1 MKKYYLLVN
10 PKGGHKRGLEIY
22 EKVKHIFSS
31 AGTNITVL
39 HTEYAGHAFDFANTL
54 DFVGYDGLCAI
65 GGDGTMYELINGML
79 KRDDNHKIPIGLIT
93 GGTGNSFM
101 YDVDCLDP
109 IDAAKRIVQ
118 HNLRPLD
125 IAKVNA
131 NGELFYS
138 FNIIGWGLATD
149 AGKLAEKLRW
159 LGGVRYDVASI
170 IEVLKGKDR
179 IATLTL
185 DEEIIKEEKI
195 IEESKKNLNDFF
207 EKDGYT
213 FVKIKHEIVNKD
225 NKESKLDLKISIS
238 EAMKSFVRR
247 INIVGNTRTLD
258 KVLRRELLIL
268 EGDPFNGQ
276 KLKDSLNA
284 IKRLGYFKSVDIN
297 ILKTDAPGVVDI
309 ELKIGRAHV

>member
-39 HTEYAGHAFDFANTL
+39 HTEYAGHAFDFANRL
-54 DFVGYDGLCAI
+54 NFDNYDGLCAI
-65 GGDGTMYELINGML
+65 GGDGTMYEMINGML
-79 KRDDNHKIPIGLIT
+79 KRDDKHKIPIGLIT

-109 IDAAKRIVQ
+109 LEAAKRIIQ
-118 HNLRPLD
+118 HNIRPLD
-125 IAKVNA
+125 IAKVDA
-131 NGELFYS
+131 NGELFYA

-159 LGGVRYDVASI
+159 LGGIRYDIASI

-185 DEEIIKEEKI
+185 DKEVLKENFIFIIACNTIHTGKAMKMAPLAKLNDGKIDLIIVRKTSRVNLLKLFPKLFSGDHIKSPLVEYRQVNNFSITLKEKNDLTIDGEIIGTTP
-195 IEESKKNLNDFF
+195 LNVQMVPKMV
-207 EKDGYT
+207 E
-213 FVKIKHEIVNKD
+213 
-225 NKESKLDLKISIS
+225 
-238 EAMKSFVRR
+238 
-247 INIVGNTRTLD
+247 
-258 KVLRRELLIL
+258 VL
-268 EGDPFNGQ
+268 
-276 KLKDSLNA
+276 
-284 IKRLGYFKSVDIN
+284 V
-297 ILKTDAPGVVDI
+297 
-309 ELKIGRAHV
+309 

>member
-118 HNLRPLD
+118 HKLRPLD

-185 DEEIIKEEKI
+185 DKEVIKENFIFIIGCNTIHTGKAMKMAPLAQLNDGKIDLIIVRKTSRINLLKLFPKLFSGDHIKSPLVEYRQVQNFSISLEETNDLTIDGEII
-195 IEESKKNLNDFF
+195 
-207 EKDGYT
+207 GMT
-213 FVKIKHEIVNKD
+213 
-225 NKESKLDLKISIS
+225 
-238 EAMKSFVRR
+238 
-247 INIVGNTRTLD
+247 
-258 KVLRRELLIL
+258 
-268 EGDPFNGQ
+268 P
-276 KLKDSLNA
+276 
-284 IKRLGYFKSVDIN
+284 
-297 ILKTDAPGVVDI
+297 
-309 ELKIGRAHV
+309 

>member
-79 KRDDNHKIPIGLIT
+79 KRHDKHKIPIGLIT

-109 IDAAKRIVQ
+109 VDAAKRIVQ
-118 HNLRPLD
+118 HKLRPLD
-125 IAKVNA
+125 IAKVNS

-170 IEVLKGKDR
+170 IEFLK
-179 IATLTL
+179 
-185 DEEIIKEEKI
+185 
-195 IEESKKNLNDFF
+195 
-207 EKDGYT
+207 
-213 FVKIKHEIVNKD
+213 
-225 NKESKLDLKISIS
+225 
-238 EAMKSFVRR
+238 
-247 INIVGNTRTLD
+247 
-258 KVLRRELLIL
+258 
-268 EGDPFNGQ
+268 
-276 KLKDSLNA
+276 
-284 IKRLGYFKSVDIN
+284 
-297 ILKTDAPGVVDI
+297 
-309 ELKIGRAHV
+309 

>member
-10 PKGGHKRGLEIY
+10 PKGGHKKGLEIY
-22 EKVKHIFSS
+22 EKVKHVF
-31 AGTNITVL
+31 TNADTNVTVL

-109 IDAAKRIVQ
+109 LDAAKRIVQ
-118 HNLRPLD
+118 HKLRPLD

-185 DEEIIKEEKI
+185 DKEVIKENFIFIIGCNTIHTGKAMKMAPLAQLNDGKIDLIIVRKTSRINLLKLFPKLFSGDHIKSPLVEYRQVKNFSISLEETNDLTIDGEIIGSTPLYVQMIPKM
-195 IEESKKNLNDFF
+195 
-207 EKDGYT
+207 
-213 FVKIKHEIVNKD
+213 VN
-225 NKESKLDLKISIS
+225 
-238 EAMKSFVRR
+238 
-247 INIVGNTRTLD
+247 
-258 KVLRRELLIL
+258 VL
-268 EGDPFNGQ
+268 
-276 KLKDSLNA
+276 
-284 IKRLGYFKSVDIN
+284 V
-297 ILKTDAPGVVDI
+297 
-309 ELKIGRAHV
+309 

>member
-109 IDAAKRIVQ
+109 VDAAKRIVQ
-118 HNLRPLD
+118 HKLRPLD

-185 DEEIIKEEKI
+185 EKEVIKENFIFIIGCNTIHTGKAMKMAPLAQLNDGKIDLIIVRKTSRINLLKLFPKLFSGDHIKSPLVEYRQVENFSISLEETNDLTIDGEIIGMTP
-195 IEESKKNLNDFF
+195 LN
-207 EKDGYT
+207 
-213 FVKIKHEIVNKD
+213 VKMIPKMVN
-225 NKESKLDLKISIS
+225 
-238 EAMKSFVRR
+238 
-247 INIVGNTRTLD
+247 
-258 KVLRRELLIL
+258 VL
-268 EGDPFNGQ
+268 
-276 KLKDSLNA
+276 
-284 IKRLGYFKSVDIN
+284 V
-297 ILKTDAPGVVDI
+297 
-309 ELKIGRAHV
+309 

>member
-10 PKGGHKRGLEIY
+10 PKGGHKKGLEIY
-22 EKVKHIFSS
+22 EKVKHVFSS
-31 AGTNITVL
+31 SDTNIEVL

-65 GGDGTMYELINGML
+65 GGDGTMYEIINGML
-79 KRDDNHKIPIGLIT
+79 KREDKQKIPIGLIT

-109 IDAAKRIVQ
+109 VDAAKRIVQ

-131 NGELFYS
+131 NGDLFYS

-159 LGGVRYDVASI
+159 LGGIRYDVASI

-179 IATLTL
+179 IATLKL
-185 DEEIIKEEKI
+185 DKEVIKENFIFIIGCNTIHTGKAMKMAPLAQLNDGKIDLIIVRKTSRINLLKLFPKLFSGDHIKSPLVEYRQVENFSISLEETNDLTIDGEIIGTTP
-195 IEESKKNLNDFF
+195 LNVQMIP
-207 EKDGYT
+207 KM
-213 FVKIKHEIVNKD
+213 VN
-225 NKESKLDLKISIS
+225 
-238 EAMKSFVRR
+238 
-247 INIVGNTRTLD
+247 
-258 KVLRRELLIL
+258 VL
-268 EGDPFNGQ
+268 
-276 KLKDSLNA
+276 
-284 IKRLGYFKSVDIN
+284 V
-297 ILKTDAPGVVDI
+297 
-309 ELKIGRAHV
+309 

>member
-22 EKVKHIFSS
+22 EKVKHIFSN

-39 HTEYAGHAFDFANTL
+39 QTEYAGHAFDFANTL

-109 IDAAKRIVQ
+109 VDAAKRIVQ
-118 HNLRPLD
+118 HKLRPLD

-159 LGGVRYDVASI
+159 LGGVRYDIASI

-185 DEEIIKEEKI
+185 DKEVIKENFIFIIGCNTIHTGKAMKMAPLAQLNDGKIDLIIVRKTSRINLLKLFPKLFSGDHIKSPLVEYRQVQNFSISLEETNDLTIDGEIIGTTP
-195 IEESKKNLNDFF
+195 LNVQMVP
-207 EKDGYT
+207 KM
-213 FVKIKHEIVNKD
+213 VN
-225 NKESKLDLKISIS
+225 
-238 EAMKSFVRR
+238 
-247 INIVGNTRTLD
+247 
-258 KVLRRELLIL
+258 VL
-268 EGDPFNGQ
+268 
-276 KLKDSLNA
+276 
-284 IKRLGYFKSVDIN
+284 V
-297 ILKTDAPGVVDI
+297 
-309 ELKIGRAHV
+309 

>member
-1 MKKYYLLVN
+1 MV
-10 PKGGHKRGLEIY
+10 
-22 EKVKHIFSS
+22 
-31 AGTNITVL
+31 
-39 HTEYAGHAFDFANTL
+39 
-54 DFVGYDGLCAI
+54 LCAI

-79 KRDDNHKIPIGLIT
+79 KRDDKHKLPIGLIT

-118 HNLRPLD
+118 HKLRPLD

-185 DEEIIKEEKI
+185 DKEVIKENFIFIIGCNTIHTGKAMKMAPLAQLNDGKIDLIIVRKTSRINLLKLFPKLFSGDHIKSPLVEYRQVQNFSISLEETNDLTIDGEIIGTTP
-195 IEESKKNLNDFF
+195 LNVQMVP
-207 EKDGYT
+207 KM
-213 FVKIKHEIVNKD
+213 VN
-225 NKESKLDLKISIS
+225 
-238 EAMKSFVRR
+238 
-247 INIVGNTRTLD
+247 
-258 KVLRRELLIL
+258 VL
-268 EGDPFNGQ
+268 
-276 KLKDSLNA
+276 
-284 IKRLGYFKSVDIN
+284 V
-297 ILKTDAPGVVDI
+297 
-309 ELKIGRAHV
+309 

>member
-10 PKGGHKRGLEIY
+10 PKGGHKKGLEIY
-22 EKVKHIFSS
+22 EKVKHVFTN
-31 AGTNITVL
+31 AGTNVTVL

-109 IDAAKRIVQ
+109 VDAAKRIVQ
-118 HNLRPLD
+118 HKLRPLD

-185 DEEIIKEEKI
+185 DKEVIKENFIFIIGCNTIHTGKAMKMAPLAQLNDGKIDLIIVRKTSRINLLKLFPKLFSGDHIKSPLVEYRQVKNFSISLEETNDLTIDGEIIG
-195 IEESKKNLNDFF
+195 STPLNVQMIP
-207 EKDGYT
+207 KM
-213 FVKIKHEIVNKD
+213 VN
-225 NKESKLDLKISIS
+225 
-238 EAMKSFVRR
+238 
-247 INIVGNTRTLD
+247 
-258 KVLRRELLIL
+258 VL
-268 EGDPFNGQ
+268 
-276 KLKDSLNA
+276 
-284 IKRLGYFKSVDIN
+284 V
-297 ILKTDAPGVVDI
+297 
-309 ELKIGRAHV
+309 

>member
-1 MKKYYLLVN
+1 MKNYYLLVN
-10 PKGGHKRGLEIY
+10 PKGGHKKGLEIY

-31 AGTNITVL
+31 AGTDITVL

-118 HNLRPLD
+118 HKLRPLD

-138 FNIIGWGLATD
+138 FNIIGWGLATE

-185 DEEIIKEEKI
+185 EKEVIKENFIFIIGCNTIHTGKAMKMAPLAQLNDGRIDLIIVRKTSRINLLKLFPKLFSGDHIKSPLVEYRQVKSFSISLEETNDLTIDGEIIGTTP
-195 IEESKKNLNDFF
+195 LNVQMIP
-207 EKDGYT
+207 KM
-213 FVKIKHEIVNKD
+213 VN
-225 NKESKLDLKISIS
+225 
-238 EAMKSFVRR
+238 
-247 INIVGNTRTLD
+247 
-258 KVLRRELLIL
+258 VL
-268 EGDPFNGQ
+268 
-276 KLKDSLNA
+276 
-284 IKRLGYFKSVDIN
+284 V
-297 ILKTDAPGVVDI
+297 
-309 ELKIGRAHV
+309 

>member
-22 EKVKHIFSS
+22 EKVKNIFSS
-31 AGTNITVL
+31 AGANITVL
-39 HTEYAGHAFDFANTL
+39 QTEYAGHAFDFAKTL

-109 IDAAKRIVQ
+109 VDAAKRIVQ
-118 HNLRPLD
+118 HKLRPLD

-185 DEEIIKEEKI
+185 DKEVIKENFIFIIGCNTIHTGKAMKMAPLAQLNDGKIDLIIVRKTSRINLLKLFPKLFSGDHIKSPLVEYRQVQNFSISLEETNDLTIDGEIIGTTP
-195 IEESKKNLNDFF
+195 LNVQMIP
-207 EKDGYT
+207 KM
-213 FVKIKHEIVNKD
+213 VN
-225 NKESKLDLKISIS
+225 
-238 EAMKSFVRR
+238 
-247 INIVGNTRTLD
+247 
-258 KVLRRELLIL
+258 VL
-268 EGDPFNGQ
+268 
-276 KLKDSLNA
+276 
-284 IKRLGYFKSVDIN
+284 V
-297 ILKTDAPGVVDI
+297 
-309 ELKIGRAHV
+309 

>member
-54 DFVGYDGLCAI
+54 DFIGYDGLCAI

-118 HNLRPLD
+118 HKLRPLD

-185 DEEIIKEEKI
+185 DKEVIKENFIFIIGCNTIHTGKAMKMAPLAQLNDGKIDLIIVRKTSRINLLKLFPKLFSGDHIKSPLVEYRQVENFSISLEETNDLTIDGEIIGMTP
-195 IEESKKNLNDFF
+195 LNVQMIP
-207 EKDGYT
+207 KM
-213 FVKIKHEIVNKD
+213 VN
-225 NKESKLDLKISIS
+225 
-238 EAMKSFVRR
+238 
-247 INIVGNTRTLD
+247 
-258 KVLRRELLIL
+258 VL
-268 EGDPFNGQ
+268 
-276 KLKDSLNA
+276 
-284 IKRLGYFKSVDIN
+284 V
-297 ILKTDAPGVVDI
+297 
-309 ELKIGRAHV
+309 

>member
-118 HNLRPLD
+118 HKLRPLD

-185 DEEIIKEEKI
+185 DEEVIKENFIFI
-195 IEESKKNLNDFF
+195 IGCNTIHTGKAMKMAPLAQLND
-207 EKDGYT
+207 G
-213 FVKIKHEIVNKD
+213 KIDLIIVRKTSRINLL
-225 NKESKLDLKISIS
+225 KLFPKLFSGDHIKSPLVEYRQVENFSIS
-238 EAMKSFVRR
+238 LEETNDLTIDGEIIGTTPLNVQMIPKMV
-247 INIVGNTRTLD
+247 N
-258 KVLRRELLIL
+258 VL
-268 EGDPFNGQ
+268 
-276 KLKDSLNA
+276 
-284 IKRLGYFKSVDIN
+284 V
-297 ILKTDAPGVVDI
+297 
-309 ELKIGRAHV
+309 